1 MNKIGHNRTTFPK
14 ENVTQLLGSMWFA
27 RHFAY
32 GDGKTMTKSLPSA
45 SILSREDIC
54 ATAKTPGL
62 VIPFSQHACG
72 HGLLNIPPRPQWDLK
87 MGSGHAQFQ
96 GKDLKTSPVFAK

>member
-1 MNKIGHNRTTFPK
+1 MLPGLTVGHLPKFHIRFIRLSQLGTANEQNRTTFPK

-72 HGLLNIPPRPQWDLK
+72 HC
-87 MGSGHAQFQ
+87 
-96 GKDLKTSPVFAK
+96 